1 MFDKEKALWTADGR
15 WVRFGAVL
23 NDGTGWETGSPNAG
37 ELQAD
42 RVVRAHNQIIE
53 DLYQEHDKLKKG
65 IIRAAKYAHGS
76 RTQRAVALDD
86 LVRLAQEIGSTD

>member
-15 WVRFGAVL
+15 WVRFGAGL
-23 NDGTGWETGSPNAG
+23 NDETGWETGSPNVG

-53 DLYQEHDKLKKG
+53 DLYQEHDKLKKE

-76 RTQRAVALDD
+76 RAQRAVALTA
-86 LVRLAQEIGSTD
+86 LVILAEEIGSTD